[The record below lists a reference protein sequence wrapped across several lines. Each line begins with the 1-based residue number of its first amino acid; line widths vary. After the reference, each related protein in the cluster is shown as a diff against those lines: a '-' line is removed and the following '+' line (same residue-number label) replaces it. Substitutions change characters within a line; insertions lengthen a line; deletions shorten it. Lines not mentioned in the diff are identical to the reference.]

1 MNKNKKILIPIF
13 IAVTVTLL
21 IAFFMIYYF
30 TDKHEE
36 KDVVEY
42 LKELKSYTCSI
53 NIEVENSKQHISYT
67 GKQMYKLGKGY
78 RLELNEKKRIMI
90 YKENKIYVYDA
101 ENNKSYILPLKF
113 DDVYNMSFVGEYIGM
128 LYTNENINYSI
139 KNIKGVDYV
148 LVKISIPNQNKNMN
162 YAVLYVDLKGKFPTE
177 LRIYDIKNEE
187 KLKIKYEE
195 FKPNVQIDEKIFEP
209 VKM

>member
-1 MNKNKKILIPIF
+1 MNKNKKILIPII

-21 IAFFMIYYF
+21 IAFFMAYYF
-30 TDKHEE
+30 MNKKEE
-36 KDVVEY
+36 KDVAEY
-42 LKELKSYTCSI
+42 LKGLKSYTCSI

-67 GKQMYKLGKGY
+67 GKQMYRLGKGY
-78 RLELNEKKRIMI
+78 RLELNKKKRIMI
-90 YKENKIYVYDA
+90 YRENKIYVYDA

-113 DDVYNMSFVGEYIGM
+113 DDIYNMSFVGEYIGM

-148 LVKISIPNQNKNMN
+148 LIKILIPNQNKNMN

-195 FKPNVQIDEKIFEP
+195 FQPNVQIDEKTFEP